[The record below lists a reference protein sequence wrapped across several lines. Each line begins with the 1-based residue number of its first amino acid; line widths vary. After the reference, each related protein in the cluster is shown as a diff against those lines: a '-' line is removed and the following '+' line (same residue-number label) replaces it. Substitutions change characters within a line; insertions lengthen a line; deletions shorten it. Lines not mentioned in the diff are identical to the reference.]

1 MYSGLKPSR
10 GPPWAARGASGVP
23 RWLDVEPKERG
34 SIGEARTNALFY
46 GWFGVHFLAKRPKK
60 AQKGYNVVNSGILGN
75 IANYQALWW
84 CLCI

>member
-1 MYSGLKPSR
+1 MASSPAE
-10 GPPWAARGASGVP
+10 GPPGRLGGPQVSPGAWMWSP
-23 RWLDVEPKERG
+23 RERG
-34 SIGEARTNALFY
+34 SIGAARTNALFY